1 MTILENCSHLLYF
14 CLTDRRKH
22 DQALLGFIY
31 LLATPMA
38 VFPNSMVHS
47 WFLRALINVMSN
59 KRTQLNINMQAS
71 QIQLDGLKSIIFR
84 MLQDALLNN
93 LQSEK
98 SSADFSMKLQSSSS
112 KLYHIAKLYHLR
124 GGVMVKW

>member
-1 MTILENCSHLLYF
+1 
-14 CLTDRRKH
+14 
-22 DQALLGFIY
+22 
-31 LLATPMA
+31 
-38 VFPNSMVHS
+38 
-47 WFLRALINVMSN
+47 MSN